1 MDREMVE
8 MIVAGFTPLEVIV
21 MWADQ
26 GRSLPEDDQ
35 TTLQQLPPG
44 IRESLLHT
52 AGRKRER

>member
-8 MIVAGFTPLEVIV
+8 LIAAGFTPLEAIV

-35 TTLQQLPPG
+35 ITLRQLPPG

-52 AGRKRER
+52 ASRKRER